1 MYNYCIFS
9 NILSFLSKCPPGM
22 KQQVLTFYTKLLA
35 HIRQPL
41 LPHINVHR
49 PVQVSCHLVCV
60 CPLFKQTVGNNA
72 TVTLLFSEID
82 PPVRGGSGS
91 PHGKRRDPV
100 PLYSLC
106 QTQAGP
112 VPCQLLPG
120 GRSFNRT
127 RPTTTASLQSAVVG
141 GESVQSLPAT
151 PSGQTTLRM
160 DRTNK

>member
-1 MYNYCIFS
+1 MWLDGEHIKLHLEQLLCVLAASIECIITVLPI
-9 NILSFLSKCPPGM
+9 ILFFFLSKCPPGM

-49 PVQVSCHLVCV
+49 PVQVSCHSVCG
-60 CPLFKQTVGNNA
+60 CPLFIQTIGNVLVLFA
-72 TVTLLFSEID
+72 TVALLLLEID
-82 PPVRGGSGS
+82 PPVRWGSGS

-120 GRSFNRT
+120 GRSFNRR
-127 RPTTTASLQSAVVG
+127 RPTTTASL
-141 GESVQSLPAT
+141 
-151 PSGQTTLRM
+151 
-160 DRTNK
+160 